1 MKWYL
6 NVLKKYDEFRG
17 RASKKELLMFV
28 IYNLAFVGAAILT
41 DNITGTTAAGLPYGL
56 FNFLYILAVIIPGF
70 AVAVRRLH
78 DVGKSGWFSL
88 IILIPIVGIIW
99 LFILLCKKGIDGEN
113 KYGFNPEEMAID

>member
-1 MKWYL
+1 
-6 NVLKKYDEFRG
+6 
-17 RASKKELLMFV
+17 MFV